1 MNEQDER
8 PSHGNPI
15 REAETAEE
23 DQFTAKIRFTNR
35 GRSAILPV
43 IEVGFLCLFGQFV
56 LNNRFGTRQPS
67 RASQRGLM
75 IPSPQPLSQGARGT
89 NELNRQRR
97 INIFFKQV
105 RIINLYE

>member
-43 IEVGFLCLFGQFV
+43 IEVGFLCLFRQFV
-56 LNNRFGTRQPS
+56 LNNRFGTWQPS
-67 RASQRGLM
+67 RASQRGLIFCRFLCKRLTCLEV
-75 IPSPQPLSQGARGT
+75 IPSKAQMAGDTVMRHFVSP
-89 NELNRQRR
+89 
-97 INIFFKQV
+97 
-105 RIINLYE
+105 

>member
-1 MNEQDER
+1 MNEQGER

-56 LNNRFGTRQPS
+56 LNNRFGTWQPS